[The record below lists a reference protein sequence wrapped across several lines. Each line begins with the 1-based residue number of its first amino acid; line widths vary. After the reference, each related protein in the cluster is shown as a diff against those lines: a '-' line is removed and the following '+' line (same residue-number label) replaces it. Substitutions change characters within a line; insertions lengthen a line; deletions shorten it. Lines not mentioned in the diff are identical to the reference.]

1 MSRTKLA
8 LILVIIAAIAAFFIL
23 GGSDY
28 LTLGTLKG
36 ARDGL
41 SAIVTEQPIAAAL
54 AFIATYIVIVALSL
68 PGAAIM
74 TLAAGALFGLI
85 EGVAL
90 ASIASTIGATLAML
104 AARFVAR
111 DWVRKRFPRAV
122 EAVDKGVAKDG
133 AVYLLSLRL
142 APVFPFFLVNLAMGL
157 TAMPVVRYALVT
169 WAGALPGTIAYTF
182 AGTQLARIARPSDAL
197 SPGLIAAFLGLAL
210 VPLLGKWIANGV
222 QRRRALGKFRRP
234 KKFDANLIVIGA
246 GSGGLVASLVAAQ
259 LEAKVVLIER
269 AEMGG
274 DCLNTGC
281 VPSKSLI
288 RVARS
293 VAEIRKSSLFGVTIA
308 EPSVDFGAVM
318 RRLNE
323 TVATIAPNDSVER
336 FRGLGVDVR
345 LGEARLVDPWT
356 VTIDGGAP
364 ISAPEIIIATGAAP
378 VVPPIPGL
386 AKSNFATSETLWT
399 KLSAMDRVPKRVAVL
414 GAGPIGCEL
423 GQALQ
428 RLGSQVTIV
437 AMSEQLLERED
448 KEAADIVARALQKD
462 GVALKLGAVVER
474 VEGEAL
480 QLGSEQVPFDLLIVA
495 VGRKA
500 RLEGFGLDAFDY
512 ISMPHIRF
520 VGDAAGGEQ
529 FTHFAGHSGAIA
541 AINAL
546 IGRFGRLKYDK
557 LVPRVTF
564 TSPEVASVGL
574 TEAQAKEQKREVE
587 VFTYPLAEAD
597 RAVIDGVG
605 EGLVKLVSAK
615 GKDRV
620 LGATIVAPNAG
631 DLIVPWIL
639 AIKNGVGL
647 KAMQS
652 LIYPYPT
659 MSEAGRAAAG
669 EWRKA
674 HSSERVLRLAERW
687 NKWRRG

>member
-1 MSRTKLA
+1 MSRGKAILLA
-8 LILVIIAAIAAFFIL
+8 VVATAIAAFFL
-23 GGSDY
+23 FGGNEW
-28 LTLGTLKG
+28 LTLETLKAG
-36 ARDGL
+36 RAGL
-41 SAIVTEQPIAAAL
+41 QRFVEGNPVEAAAGFV
-54 AFIATYIVIVALSL
+54 AIYIVVVALSL

-74 TLAAGALFGLI
+74 TLAGGALFGLV

-122 EAVDKGVAKDG
+122 AIIDKGIAKDG

-157 TAMPVVRYALVT
+157 TAMPVGRYALVT

-182 AGTQLARIARPSDAL
+182 AGTALARIERPSDAL
-197 SPGLIAAFLGLAL
+197 SPTLIAALLGLAL
-210 VPLLGKWIANGV
+210 VPLVGKGIANSV
-222 QRRRALGKFRRP
+222 QRRRALKGLRRP

-259 LEAKVVLIER
+259 LKAKVMLIER

-288 RVARS
+288 RAARS
-293 VAEIRKSSLFGVTIA
+293 AAEIRSSSKFGISSGA
-308 EPSVDFGAVM
+308 PSIDFAAVM

-323 TVATIAPNDSVER
+323 TIAAIAPNDSVER
-336 FRGLGVDVR
+336 FQGLGVDVR
-345 LGEARLVDPWT
+345 QGEARLVDPWT
-356 VTIDGGAP
+356 VTVDDGEG
-364 ISAPEIIIATGAAP
+364 ITAPEIIVATGAAP

-386 AKSNFATSETLWT
+386 AESGFVTSETLWA
-399 KLSAMDRVPKRVAVL
+399 KLSAMDRVPEKFIVL
-414 GAGPIGCEL
+414 GGGPIGCEL

-437 AMSEQLLERED
+437 DMSVRLLGKEEAEAAQIVAESLER
-448 KEAADIVARALQKD
+448 D
-462 GVALKLGAVVER
+462 GVTLKLGVGVER
-474 VEGEAL
+474 VSDGAL
-480 QLGSEQVPFDLLIVA
+480 HIGKEQIPFDLLLVA
-495 VGRKA
+495 VGRKP
-500 RLEGFGLDAFDY
+500 RLTGFGLEGFALEN
-512 ISMPHIRF
+512 MPHIRF
-520 VGDAAGGEQ
+520 VGDAAGREQ

-546 IGRFGRLKYDK
+546 IGRFGRLKYDN
-557 LVPRVTF
+557 LIPRVTF

-574 TEAQAKEQKREVE
+574 TEAQARDQHREVE
-587 VFTYPLAEAD
+587 VFTYALAELD

-605 EGLVKLVSAK
+605 EGLVKLIAAR

-631 DLIVPWIL
+631 DLIVPWMM
-639 AIKNGVGL
+639 AIKKGVGL

-652 LIYPYPT
+652 LIHPYPT
-659 MSEAGRAAAG
+659 MSEAGRFAAG

-674 HSSERVLRLAERW
+674 HSSERALRLAGRW
-687 NKWRRG
+687 NAWRRG